1 MDLLSVFA
9 CSILP
14 NTLNFSYLLPF
25 HIQVLSSTFILIQR
39 VSMSTA
45 NHLVRG
51 TKEVKDHS
59 FLEWFSGFVDA
70 EGNFLISLDR
80 GYIRFRFKI
89 LLHVDDIEVLNMI
102 KSKLGIGIITVD
114 NDHCSFV
121 VQNFNDIKNVI
132 CPIFIAYPL
141 LTNKRLDFK
150 DFYEAVMIKGAA
162 LSRGD
167 NLTDSEKDKILSGGK
182 LRTPCKRESVNL
194 NIGSS
199 EGSFSITSNWF
210 TGFTEGDG
218 TFGVK
223 NGSPYFQIAQKN
235 TSQGTLDAIK
245 NYIVTLPKAESVK
258 VSPPNLTSAT
268 NKRTGVVSL
277 VVLSID
283 SLYYYILP
291 LFETSRMYSRKAIDF
306 KLWRIALLLHKL
318 GYYYLPEGRQLLVDI
333 SNVINKSRYSSST
346 KIDNIDLTLEDIFKR
361 SLEIFA
367 TSPPFDLSLGKSHV
381 EYAQAFSLAKR
392 SLTPNAVYI

>member
-1 MDLLSVFA
+1 
-9 CSILP
+9 
-14 NTLNFSYLLPF
+14 
-25 HIQVLSSTFILIQR
+25 
-39 VSMSTA
+39 MSTA